1 MSFFTWIG
9 RGKRER
15 ERAEEIRAH
24 VELYTDELIVRG
36 RTPEAARREAR
47 LAFGNPRTPIE
58 EIQHM
63 DRLPVLDVLG
73 RDVRHGVRVLLKTPV
88 FTVTALVTL
97 ALVIGAGTAVF
108 SLADGILFRPLPYP
122 EPDRLALVERVVLPA
137 GRAWRHRSMARPGR
151 PSATTSRPSTP
162 PSMAA
167 APAPTSSSVTPPR
180 SSASIA

>member
-24 VELYTDELIVRG
+24 VDLYTDELVARG
-36 RTPEAARREAR
+36 RTPDQARREAR
-47 LAFGNPRTPIE
+47 LAFGNPRAPIE

-63 DRLPVLDVLG
+63 NRLPVIDVLG

-88 FTVTALVTL
+88 FTFTALVTL
-97 ALVIGAGTAVF
+97 ALVIGASTAVF

-122 EPDRLALVERVVLPA
+122 EPDRLALIERVLLPV
-137 GRAWRHRSMARPGR
+137 GERAASVDGAMWEAVRDHITSLDAAIYG
-151 PSATTSRPSTP
+151 SALRRQ
-162 PSMAA
+162 
-167 APAPTSSSVTPPR
+167 PR
-180 SSASIA
+180 RR